1 MIIVFCRVETI
12 KVIYLYFFKDFNV
25 FRPRLP
31 QSSLP
36 QRLSC
41 LLACGGH
48 QGHLL
53 FTFQRLRC
61 LLSRLSQSSLHFQDY
76 QSLLSCRDNQGHLL
90 SLHFKDFNV
99 FRQDYQSLLSRLSK
113 FLVLWRL
120 SMSSALYIF
129 KDHQSLL
136 FQRLS
141 ESVVKTSMSPLL
153 FKTSR
158 SFVWYTWCLLHSF
171 FWQVSLFVFR

>member
-76 QSLLSCRDNQGHLL
+76 QSLSSCRDNHGHLL
-90 SLHFKDFNV
+90 SLLFQDYQSLSSCRDNHGHLLSLLF
-99 FRQDYQSLLSRLSK
+99 QDYQSLLSCEYYQCLMLFTCSK
-113 FLVLWRL
+113 TIRVF
-120 SMSSALYIF
+120 
-129 KDHQSLL
+129 L

-141 ESVVKTSMSPLL
+141 ESSVEASMSPLL
-153 FKTSR
+153 CKTSR
-158 SFVWYTWCLLHSF
+158 SFVDIPDAS
-171 FWQVSLFVFR
+171 